1 MREETSDLVAAAA
14 AGDSAAWDALVNQYS
29 GLLWSIAR
37 GFRLSSADAG
47 DAVQTTWLRLVENLD
62 RIEDPAKLPG
72 WLATTVRRECIR
84 LLKRGGRERLSA
96 DDDLPDLA
104 DPADPLDT
112 HLLTEE
118 RDAAL
123 WVAFGRLPERCRVLL
138 RALMVSPPSS
148 YAEHRPN
155 PWSLP
160 RPAPPDRRGGRLAQ
174 RSGDARRWRRMNL
187 IQDDPLFQR
196 LRTVADQ
203 ADPVPESV
211 LEAGRAAFLLRRL
224 DAELAEL
231 VMDSAFDAGTVLVQ
245 VTTTEGTRSLLVV
258 VEGASGEVTIE
269 TSAGTS
275 TASID
280 SEGRF
285 TATGIPAGTVRLHL
299 TADDGSA
306 VTTSWVSL

>member
-14 AGDSAAWDALVNQYS
+14 AGDSAAWDALVNLYS

-62 RIEDPAKLPG
+62 RIEDPARLPG

-96 DDDLPDLA
+96 DDDLPDLP

-123 WVAFGRLPERCRVLL
+123 WLAFGRLPERCRVLL

-148 YAEHRPN
+148 YAEI
-155 PWSLP
+155 SAALGLP
-160 RPAPPDRRGGRLAQ
+160 IGGIGPTRGRCLDQ
-174 RSGDARRWRRMNL
+174 
-187 IQDDPLFQR
+187 
-196 LRTVADQ
+196 LRQ
-203 ADPVPESV
+203 I
-211 LEAGRAAFLLRRL
+211 AA
-224 DAELAEL
+224 
-231 VMDSAFDAGTVLVQ
+231 
-245 VTTTEGTRSLLVV
+245 
-258 VEGASGEVTIE
+258 
-269 TSAGTS
+269 
-275 TASID
+275 
-280 SEGRF
+280 
-285 TATGIPAGTVRLHL
+285 
-299 TADDGSA
+299 ADDLLSDLATPGGGEA
-306 VTTSWVSL
+306 

>member
-1 MREETSDLVAAAA
+1 VREETSDLVAAAA

-96 DDDLPDLA
+96 DDDLPDLP

-148 YAEHRPN
+148 YAEI
-155 PWSLP
+155 SAALGLP
-160 RPAPPDRRGGRLAQ
+160 IGGIGPTRGRCLDQLRQIAAADALLSDLATP
-174 RSGDARRWRRMNL
+174 GGG
-187 IQDDPLFQR
+187 
-196 LRTVADQ
+196 
-203 ADPVPESV
+203 
-211 LEAGRAAFLLRRL
+211 EA
-224 DAELAEL
+224 
-231 VMDSAFDAGTVLVQ
+231 
-245 VTTTEGTRSLLVV
+245 
-258 VEGASGEVTIE
+258 
-269 TSAGTS
+269 
-275 TASID
+275 
-280 SEGRF
+280 
-285 TATGIPAGTVRLHL
+285 
-299 TADDGSA
+299 
-306 VTTSWVSL
+306 

>member
-1 MREETSDLVAAAA
+1 VREETSDLVAAAA

-148 YAEHRPN
+148 YAEI
-155 PWSLP
+155 SAALGLP
-160 RPAPPDRRGGRLAQ
+160 IGGIGPTRGRCL
-174 RSGDARRWRRMNL
+174 
-187 IQDDPLFQR
+187 DPLRQIAA
-196 LRTVADQ
+196 AD
-203 ADPVPESV
+203 A
-211 LEAGRAAFLLRRL
+211 LLS
-224 DAELAEL
+224 DLATPGGGDE
-231 VMDSAFDAGTVLVQ
+231 
-245 VTTTEGTRSLLVV
+245 
-258 VEGASGEVTIE
+258 
-269 TSAGTS
+269 
-275 TASID
+275 
-280 SEGRF
+280 
-285 TATGIPAGTVRLHL
+285 
-299 TADDGSA
+299 
-306 VTTSWVSL
+306 

>member
-96 DDDLPDLA
+96 DDDLPDLP

-148 YAEHRPN
+148 YAEI
-155 PWSLP
+155 SAALGLP
-160 RPAPPDRRGGRLAQ
+160 IGGIGPTRGRCLDQLRQIAAADALLSDLATP
-174 RSGDARRWRRMNL
+174 GGG
-187 IQDDPLFQR
+187 
-196 LRTVADQ
+196 
-203 ADPVPESV
+203 
-211 LEAGRAAFLLRRL
+211 EA
-224 DAELAEL
+224 
-231 VMDSAFDAGTVLVQ
+231 
-245 VTTTEGTRSLLVV
+245 
-258 VEGASGEVTIE
+258 
-269 TSAGTS
+269 
-275 TASID
+275 
-280 SEGRF
+280 
-285 TATGIPAGTVRLHL
+285 
-299 TADDGSA
+299 
-306 VTTSWVSL
+306 

>member
-1 MREETSDLVAAAA
+1 VREETSDLVAAAA

-148 YAEHRPN
+148 YAEI
-155 PWSLP
+155 SAALGLP
-160 RPAPPDRRGGRLAQ
+160 IGGIGPTRGRCLDQLRQIAAADALLSDLATPGG
-174 RSGDARRWRRMNL
+174 GD
-187 IQDDPLFQR
+187 
-196 LRTVADQ
+196 
-203 ADPVPESV
+203 E
-211 LEAGRAAFLLRRL
+211 
-224 DAELAEL
+224 
-231 VMDSAFDAGTVLVQ
+231 
-245 VTTTEGTRSLLVV
+245 
-258 VEGASGEVTIE
+258 
-269 TSAGTS
+269 
-275 TASID
+275 
-280 SEGRF
+280 
-285 TATGIPAGTVRLHL
+285 
-299 TADDGSA
+299 
-306 VTTSWVSL
+306 

>member
-14 AGDSAAWDALVNQYS
+14 AGDSAAWDALVSQYS

-148 YAEHRPN
+148 YAEI
-155 PWSLP
+155 SAALGLP
-160 RPAPPDRRGGRLAQ
+160 IGGIGPTRGRCLDQLRQIAAADALLSDLATPGG
-174 RSGDARRWRRMNL
+174 GD
-187 IQDDPLFQR
+187 
-196 LRTVADQ
+196 
-203 ADPVPESV
+203 E
-211 LEAGRAAFLLRRL
+211 
-224 DAELAEL
+224 
-231 VMDSAFDAGTVLVQ
+231 
-245 VTTTEGTRSLLVV
+245 
-258 VEGASGEVTIE
+258 
-269 TSAGTS
+269 
-275 TASID
+275 
-280 SEGRF
+280 
-285 TATGIPAGTVRLHL
+285 
-299 TADDGSA
+299 
-306 VTTSWVSL
+306 

>member
-148 YAEHRPN
+148 YAEI
-155 PWSLP
+155 SAALGLP
-160 RPAPPDRRGGRLAQ
+160 IGGIGPTRGRCLDQLRQIAAADALLSDLATPGG
-174 RSGDARRWRRMNL
+174 GD
-187 IQDDPLFQR
+187 
-196 LRTVADQ
+196 
-203 ADPVPESV
+203 E
-211 LEAGRAAFLLRRL
+211 
-224 DAELAEL
+224 
-231 VMDSAFDAGTVLVQ
+231 
-245 VTTTEGTRSLLVV
+245 
-258 VEGASGEVTIE
+258 
-269 TSAGTS
+269 
-275 TASID
+275 
-280 SEGRF
+280 
-285 TATGIPAGTVRLHL
+285 
-299 TADDGSA
+299 
-306 VTTSWVSL
+306 